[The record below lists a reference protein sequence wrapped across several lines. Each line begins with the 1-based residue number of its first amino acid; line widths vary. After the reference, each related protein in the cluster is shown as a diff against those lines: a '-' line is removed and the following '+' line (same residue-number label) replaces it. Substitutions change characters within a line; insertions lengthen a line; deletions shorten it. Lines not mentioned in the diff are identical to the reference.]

1 MSPSATLVFLSFFLS
16 YALFLTDGGFIVQQ
30 KRDDAR
36 RFLKFLHPELGLE
49 LKERSYGADCR
60 IYTPENP
67 TNKFAN
73 VWDTLFDE
81 FVIAHILGWWGKAIM
96 VRNLPLL
103 WVLSIGFEVMEVGH
117 LYAGLSL
124 PSSFLLGMGCMVT
137 MWKPNSKCLYSF
149 LTNLCT

>member
-1 MSPSATLVFLSFFLS
+1 LIHGIAVVYLVFLTFL
-16 YALFLTDGGFIVQQ
+16 LFQ

-36 RFLKFLHPELGLE
+36 RFLKFLHPELGVE

-73 VWDTLFDE
+73 VWETLFDE
-81 FVIAHILGWWGKAIM
+81 FVIAHTLGWWGKAIM

-103 WVLSIGFEVMEVGH
+103 WVLSIGFELMEVTFNHMLPNFNECWWDSIILDVLVCNWIGAQ
-117 LYAGLSL
+117 LY
-124 PSSFLLGMGCMVT
+124 LL
-137 MWKPNSKCLYSF
+137 
-149 LTNLCT
+149 LCC